1 MKTISFFSP
10 VPVAL
15 ALLLTLGATNPASA
29 QVRNQTQQTR
39 PSGVGQVGGGGV
51 GGYSGGSSGSSTR
64 QYLNSTQV
72 GDAMITSD
80 LETRRLIVV
89 TDDET
94 NANIRTI
101 IADLDKPKP
110 QVLINVVFLQ
120 VEHDKDLNLGTQFTL
135 TGGLAG
141 STSSVAATATT
152 NYGVPVPNVTDPSTY
167 GGFYSILGKDV
178 NATIRALSTTNKTEI
193 LSRPSIL
200 TRSNQQA
207 TIMVGQSIPIV
218 TNSQVSSI
226 TNAIT
231 NTVTYQDIGI
241 ILKVTPFI
249 TDNGMVE
256 MIVSPQISSI
266 SATTVPISTGVNSP
280 VIDKRSADTV
290 VVTPSDAT
298 VVIGGLISNT
308 KTDSEDKVP
317 LLGDIPLLGNLFKH
331 KVTGSTKTEL
341 LIFLTPHVV
350 QNPGDLAQ
358 VADTERAKFDLVP
371 KTFPK
376 ESNEK

>member
-1 MKTISFFSP
+1 MKIIFTISPFP
-10 VPVAL
+10 IAL
-15 ALLLTLGATNPASA
+15 ALVLTLGATNPVSA
-29 QVRNQTQQTR
+29 QVRPQTQQTR
-39 PSGVGQVGGGGV
+39 STGVGQVGGGGV
-51 GGYSGGSSGSSTR
+51 SYGGGSSANGTR

-120 VEHDKDLNLGTQFTL
+120 VEHDKDLNLGTQLTL

-141 STSSVAATATT
+141 STNSVAATTTT
-152 NYGVPVPNVTDPSTY
+152 NFGVPAPSVTDPSTY

-249 TDNGMVE
+249 TENGMVE

-290 VVTPSDAT
+290 VVTPSDRT
-298 VVIGGLISNT
+298 VVIGGLISNN

-317 LLGDIPLLGNLFKH
+317 LLGDIPVLGNLFKH
-331 KVTGSTKTEL
+331 KVTGSTRTEL

-350 QNPGDLAQ
+350 QNPGDLSH
-358 VADTERAKFDLVP
+358 VADAERAKFDLIP